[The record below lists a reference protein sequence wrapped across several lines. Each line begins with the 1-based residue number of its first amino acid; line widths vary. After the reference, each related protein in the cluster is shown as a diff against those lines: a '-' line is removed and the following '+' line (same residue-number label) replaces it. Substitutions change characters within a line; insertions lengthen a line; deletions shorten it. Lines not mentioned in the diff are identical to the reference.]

1 MHIAIGGLNRVLN
14 KGKLL
19 WLALLFFCH
28 GNAQSTAYTFRHLT
42 VNDGLSNGVVKSIAQ
57 DKYGYLWLATGSGVC
72 LYNGYSVKA
81 FLHSD
86 KEPFSPPDN
95 LPLCIVCDQD
105 KRIWIS
111 FENGLYR
118 FDYNTSSFRL
128 QPHTTGFAITKM
140 AVGKEGILYCITRSR
155 LMLFHTSDSSFA
167 PPSLQ
172 KNDLIK
178 QHISDISLSKK
189 GIVYLASDAGL
200 IVYQP
205 SLQKASVEQLKPVAD
220 QPVAKVMAD
229 AGGNVWMSY
238 GKDNNQ
244 VIKTDSSFTHYQ
256 VYNDFLYGSSNTT
269 GSQITD
275 LFTDNKNRVWIA
287 TSRAGLCLYDSSRNG
302 FVSFSHDPL
311 QPMSLSSYLVTT
323 IFQDNEGFIWT
334 GTEGY
339 GLNFF
344 NPDDNLFHSIL
355 PDNDPSFVRSDHWYR
370 AAVEDKAGNL
380 WMGSMN
386 GITRYD
392 STADTYSVWQNKKG
406 SADRLYSNSVRSLLY
421 DSYGYVWIGTA
432 EGLNRYNPATEHMDF
447 FDEKDSIP
455 RSFFWSL
462 LQDDDNNVWIGC
474 RDGIY
479 CYHYA
484 THTFEHFTGDSLL
497 SPYHTY
503 NIISLFQ
510 DIKKRVWLGC
520 YNKGVI
526 MIDQKNH
533 SVTHWMKNS
542 DNPAF
547 ISNNIKSFTEDRRG
561 TVWIATYDGLLGYTS
576 DGKFITYRQ
585 EQGLKTPNVCALL
598 TDSHDRIWIGS
609 GNGLFMLDSARK
621 QIVSFTEKDGLPSSV
636 FNEQSAL
643 QTRSGMFVY
652 PTLQGFITFNPDDYK
667 ENDAGRN
674 VFISSVN
681 VFNKKYTTAVNPEEL
696 NSLHLAS
703 DENFFSL
710 ELSSPNYSS
719 PQRTWFAYRLEP
731 FDKDWIYT
739 KDRLVNYTN
748 VPGGSYTFHY
758 KASANKKDWNVPE
771 KTIAIHIDTVFYRT
785 APFWILLGCLFLL
798 LVYVVYKY
806 RIQQQEKIFQLQNKT
821 QLLEKEKAV
830 VQYENLKQQLN
841 PHFLFN
847 SLTSLRSLIRIDK
860 QSAADFLDKISL
872 NYRYIL
878 KNSESELVPL
888 KDELA
893 FVQTYIDLQQT
904 RFGKGLQV
912 SIHVPDEQLGKKI
925 VPVTLQNL
933 IDNAIKH
940 NSLDVDEPLL
950 ITIFSEDNYLVVS
963 NNLRLREYVET
974 SNQHGLDYLISLYK
988 HLDKR
993 PLLIDKTTTHFNVKI
1008 PLL

>member
-1 MHIAIGGLNRVLN
+1 MHTAFCSLNQVIN

-19 WLALLFFCH
+19 LVAFFFFCQ
-28 GNAQSTAYTFRHLT
+28 GSAQSTAYNFRHLT
-42 VNDGLSNGVVKSIAQ
+42 VNDGLSNGVIKSIAQ
-57 DKYGYLWLATGSGVC
+57 DKYGYLWLATGSGTC
-72 LYNGYSVKA
+72 LYNGYSVKV

-95 LPLCIVCDQD
+95 LPLCIVCDKD
-105 KRIWIS
+105 KRIWLS

-118 FDYNTSSFRL
+118 FDYNTSSFQL
-128 QPHTTGFAITKM
+128 QTSTSGISITKM
-140 AVGKEGILYCITRSR
+140 AVAEDGILYCLTRNG
-155 LMLFHTSDSSFA
+155 LMLFRAADSSFTQ
-167 PPSLQ
+167 PHLQ
-172 KNDLIK
+172 NNNLLKK
-178 QHISDISLSKK
+178 RISGISMSANNV
-189 GIVYLASDAGL
+189 VYLASDTGL
-200 IVYQP
+200 IVYHP
-205 SLQKASVEQLKPVAD
+205 SLQNAYVKKLNPVAA
-220 QPVAKVMAD
+220 QPVVRVMAD
-229 AGGNVWMSY
+229 AVGNIWMSY
-238 GKDNNQ
+238 GESNNQ
-244 VIKTDSSFTHYQ
+244 VIKTDSSFTHYY
-256 VYNDFLYGSSNTT
+256 VYKNFLYGSSNAT

-275 LFTDNKNRVWIA
+275 MFTDSKNRVWIA
-287 TSRAGLCLYDSSRNG
+287 TSRAGLCLYDSAANR
-302 FVSFSHDPL
+302 FLSFSHDPL
-311 QPMSLSSYLVTT
+311 QPTTLASYLVTV
-323 IFQDNEGFIWT
+323 IFQDNEGYIWT

-344 NPDDNLFHSIL
+344 NPDDNLFHSIV
-355 PDNDPSFVRSDHWYR
+355 PDNDPAFIRSDHWYR
-370 AAVEDKAGNL
+370 AAAEDKEGNL

-386 GITRYD
+386 GLARYD
-392 STADTYSVWQNKKG
+392 HASGTYTLWQNKKG
-406 SADRLYSNSVRSLLY
+406 SIDPLYSNSVRSLLY
-421 DSYGYVWIGTA
+421 DNYGYVWIGTA
-432 EGLNRYNPATEHMDF
+432 EGLNRYNPATGHMDF
-447 FDEKDSIP
+447 FGEKDSMP

-462 LQDDDNNVWIGC
+462 MQDDANDIWIGC

-479 CYHYA
+479 CYHYT
-484 THTFEHFTGDSLL
+484 THTFDHFTGDSLL
-497 SPYHTY
+497 APYHQY

-510 DIKKRVWLGC
+510 DTRKRVWLGC

-526 MIDQKNH
+526 IIDKKHH
-533 SVTHWMKNS
+533 SVTHWMRNG
-542 DNPAF
+542 DNPTF
-547 ISNNIKSFTEDRRG
+547 ISNNIKSFTEDRKG

-576 DGKFITYRQ
+576 DNKFIIYRQ
-585 EQGLKTPNVCALL
+585 EQGLKTTNICALL
-598 TDSHDRIWIGS
+598 TDSHDRIWMGS
-609 GNGLFMLDSARK
+609 GNGLFMLDSSRK
-621 QIVSFTEKDGLPSSV
+621 QIVSFTEKDGLPFSV

-652 PTLQGFITFNPDDYK
+652 PTLQGFITFNPNDYK
-667 ENDAGRN
+667 ENNAGRN
-674 VFISSVN
+674 AFISSVN

-696 NSLHLAS
+696 SSLHLAS

-719 PQRTWFAYRLEP
+719 PQRTWFAYKLEP

-758 KASANKKDWNVPE
+758 KASANKSDWNVPE
-771 KTIAIHIDTVFYRT
+771 KTITIHIDTVFYRT
-785 APFWILLGCLFLL
+785 TWFWILMCCLFLL
-798 LVYVVYKY
+798 LVYAVYKY
-806 RIQQQEKIFQLQNKT
+806 RIQQQRKIFALQNKT

-893 FVQTYIDLQQT
+893 FVQTYIELQQT
-904 RFGKGLQV
+904 RFGEGLQV
-912 SIHVPDEQLGKKI
+912 SINVPDEEQPKKI
-925 VPVTLQNL
+925 VPVTIQNL

-940 NSLDVDEPLL
+940 NSFDADDPLFVH
-950 ITIFSEDNYLVVS
+950 IFIENNYLVVS
-963 NNLRLREYVET
+963 NNLQLREYVET
-974 SNQHGLDYLISLYK
+974 SNQHGLNYLVSLYK

-993 PLLIDKTTTHFNVKI
+993 ALLINKTDTHFNVKI